1 MNEEIKQ
8 IVFRVNGKPEPQGST
23 RPFQI
28 KSGKMAGKIITTSS
42 NRNLG
47 EWRRL
52 VADQAQKVAPDKLW
66 ECPIVMT
73 LNFQLPK
80 PKSLSKKK
88 AAFHIKRPDIDKLA
102 RACLDALTNII
113 YVDDNQITTLVVI
126 KEYGDKPGVNISIIE
141 DEGRGVCETCT
152 YKICDNC
159 EGIK

>member
-73 LNFQLPK
+73 IDFQLPR
-80 PKSLSKKK
+80 PKSLPKKVV
-88 AAFHIKRPDIDKLA
+88 HHTKRPDADKLV
-102 RACLDALTNII
+102 RACMDALTNII
-113 YVDDNQITTLVVI
+113 YKDDSQVTKLIVS
-126 KEYGDKPGVNISIIE
+126 KKYGDKPGVNISIIE